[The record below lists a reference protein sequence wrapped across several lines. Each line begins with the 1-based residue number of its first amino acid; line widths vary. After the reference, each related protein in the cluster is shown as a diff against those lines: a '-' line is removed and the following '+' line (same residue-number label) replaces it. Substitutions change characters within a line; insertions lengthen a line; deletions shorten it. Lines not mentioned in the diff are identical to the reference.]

1 MRAFTRPVD
10 TADLPYHL
18 LRPLFRQSE
27 PSPDAWRSILILRPC
42 CIGDVL
48 QSTAL
53 VAALRR
59 AFPGARL
66 GYAVGMWSRPV
77 LENNPNLDQIVDTGT
92 VVGGRKP
99 SPRAFLGLVNRLR
112 RGAWDA
118 CFVLERS
125 PLFSLAAWM
134 AGIPD
139 RIGLDNRGRGIALTK
154 RVPLRPRRQEAEA
167 VLDLARAVGLDVE
180 GVTTEFY
187 PSETDRQEVARVMD
201 GNDGPWV
208 VLAPGGGVNPGTELV
223 AKRWPAESFGQLASR
238 LSEQGYRPLI
248 IGGPQDHGAAEAA
261 CRASGGAALNL
272 CARLTLSGCGAL
284 LEQSGLLVANDT
296 GVMHLAA
303 AVNTPV
309 VGLFGPTDPAMY
321 APYGVRHQAIW
332 HPQACSP
339 CFRQKE
345 RRPQCM
351 AECIKS
357 ITVDEAEDAALHLLA

>member
-1 MRAFTRPVD
+1 MPVLPPNQD
-10 TADLPYHL
+10 LGDLPFQL
-18 LRPLFRQSE
+18 LRPFFRQAE
-27 PSPDAWRSILILRPC
+27 PSPKDWKSVLILRPC
-42 CIGDVL
+42 CIGDIL

-59 AFPGARL
+59 ALPGIRL
-66 GYAVGMWSRPV
+66 GYAVGAWSRPV
-77 LENNPNLDQIVDTGT
+77 LENNPHIDQLVDTGT

-99 SPRAFLGLVNRLR
+99 SPGAFLGLVNRLR
-112 RGAWDA
+112 RGGWDA

-125 PLFSLAAWM
+125 PLFSLAAWL

-139 RIGLDNRGRGIALTK
+139 RVGLDNRGRGVALTK

-167 VLDLARAVGLDVE
+167 VLDLARAVGLDVS

-187 PSETDRQEVARVMD
+187 PSEADRLEVARLMT
-201 GNDGPWV
+201 GNDSQWV
-208 VLAPGGGVNPGTELV
+208 VLAPGGGINPGTELT
-223 AKRWPAESFGQLASR
+223 AKRWPAENFGRLATR
-238 LSEQGYRPLI
+238 LARHGYLPLI
-248 IGGPQDHGAAEAA
+248 IGGPQDHEAA
-261 CRASGGAALNL
+261 TVAQQVSEGAALNL
-272 CARLTLSGCGAL
+272 CGRLSLSGCGAL
-284 LEQSGLLVANDT
+284 LQQARLLVANDT

-321 APYGVRHQAIW
+321 APYGVRHRALW
-332 HPQACSP
+332 HPQPCSP

-351 AECIKS
+351 MECIKS
-357 ITVDEAEDAALHLLA
+357 ITVEEAEAAALQLLA